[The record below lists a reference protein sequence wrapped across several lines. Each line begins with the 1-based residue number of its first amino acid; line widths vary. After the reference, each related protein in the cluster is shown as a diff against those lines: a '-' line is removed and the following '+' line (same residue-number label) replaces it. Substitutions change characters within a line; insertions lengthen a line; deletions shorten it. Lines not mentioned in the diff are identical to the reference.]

1 MEYNSENCSQVHHA
15 EFNMGVPY
23 RYTRVRK
30 KIRIKKRVY
39 KEKFYLF
46 VLYKEFIWKKRN
58 RNKIIVNNFKNKSKV
73 IKRKLGDN
81 YIYQYSMNN
90 FYHHTIDLM
99 KKNIFCW
106 MGHRPKGKL
115 IFVK

>member
-1 MEYNSENCSQVHHA
+1 MIPIEKVKLLLTKHQDIE
-15 EFNMGVPY
+15 
-23 RYTRVRK
+23 
-30 KIRIKKRVY
+30 
-39 KEKFYLF
+39 KELSSGKLDA
-46 VLYKEFIWKKRN
+46 V
-58 RNKIIVNNFKNKSKV
+58 NFKNKSKV

-106 MGHRPKGKL
+106 MGRRPKGKL